1 MHDICYLLRFIYLIY
16 GMVTNFFKK
25 GLRLH
30 YILPLQL
37 GDVEAEQLHIIGVL
51 AKTISMASRETW
63 MIFKNGT
70 CSRI

>member
-1 MHDICYLLRFIYLIY
+1 
-16 GMVTNFFKK
+16 MVTNFFKK